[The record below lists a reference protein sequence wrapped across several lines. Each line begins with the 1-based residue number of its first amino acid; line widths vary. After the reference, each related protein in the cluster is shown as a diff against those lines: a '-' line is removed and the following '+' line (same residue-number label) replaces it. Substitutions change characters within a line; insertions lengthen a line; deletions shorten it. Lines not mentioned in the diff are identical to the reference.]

1 MIVSEL
7 QYFPPISFVSTLYTE
22 TYVYLDVYEVYRKM
36 SFRNRCV
43 IAGAQGMVSLSVPL
57 RDGRNQQLPMNDV
70 LISDAEKWQA
80 RHFKSILS
88 AYNRSPFFEY
98 YHDGLLKIYQQPFLK
113 LADWNLQCLQWLKEK
128 LNWPAEIRFTEMAIP
143 FQASGTDDRRN
154 LVLPKNFYQW
164 NPVQYRQV
172 FEERT
177 GFFPNLSIL
186 DLLFNTGPRAGELLK
201 NAQSLK
207 PKA

>member
-7 QYFPPISFVSTLYTE
+7 QYFPPISFVSALYKE
-22 TYVYLDVYEVYRKM
+22 TYMYLDIYETYRKM
-36 SFRNRCV
+36 SFRNRC
-43 IAGAQGMVSLSVPL
+43 ILAGAQGMVSLSVPL
-57 RDGRNQQLPMNDV
+57 RDGRNQQLPMNEV
-70 LISDAEKWQA
+70 LISDSEKWQA

-98 YHDGLLKIYQQPFLK
+98 YQDGLLKIYQQPFLK
-113 LADWNLQCLQWLKEK
+113 LADWNLQCLQWVKEK
-128 LNWPAEIRFTEMAIP
+128 LDWPAEIRFTETAIP
-143 FQASGTDDRRN
+143 FNASGADDRRN
-154 LVLPKNFYQW
+154 LVLPKNFDQW

-177 GFFPNLSIL
+177 GFFPNLSVL
-186 DLLFNTGPRAGELLK
+186 DLLFNTGPRAGELLSK
-201 NAQSLK
+201 AQSLK